1 MVDHLNDNI
10 FQISVKGLFF
20 NKDNKVMML
29 LDEKGNWEPTGG
41 RVQKSEDLIECLKR
55 ECLEE
60 TGLDCKILDKRP
72 SVVYSTID
80 QNGLAR
86 LMVYF
91 RIDLDNLDF
100 KKSDE
105 CIDIKFFSKDEIRKL
120 QMVPQIKMLPD
131 FL

>member
-1 MVDHLNDNI
+1 MVDNINDNF
-10 FQISVKGLFF
+10 FQISVKGLYFD
-20 NKDNKVMML
+20 KDNKVMML

-41 RVQKSEDLIECLKR
+41 RVQKGEDLIEGLKR

-60 TGLDCKILDKRP
+60 IGIECQILDKRP
-72 SVVYSTID
+72 AVVYSTVD

-86 LMVYF
+86 VMIYF
-91 RIDLDNLDF
+91 KIELKNLDF

-105 CIDIKFFSKDEIRKL
+105 CIDIKFFSKEEIRGL